1 MEKLRLVNAG
11 FGDRVKG
18 YGEVKMRCLK
28 TREWA
33 GRGFKY
39 RAWVNATMRRNG
51 GHNGFIIIMTAT
63 TLAPATGHWQLGPS
77 L

>member
-1 MEKLRLVNAG
+1 MEKLWLVNAG
-11 FGDRVKG
+11 SGERVKG
-18 YGEVKMRCLK
+18 CGERYEVKMRCLE

-51 GHNGFIIIMTAT
+51 GHNGFI
-63 TLAPATGHWQLGPS
+63 TLLS
-77 L
+77 S